1 MTNVSFGK
9 EKIRA
14 RADTIQLDRIGVKHR
29 EAEDITAYKKDWLF
43 RSNEDL
49 RIGRGITLLSGAS
62 GAGKSSLLNLLMHS
76 DDVAE
81 GAIRIGTTDE
91 KGRFKGT
98 DYKKLAFGEPAR
110 NISMSLQGGKLSQM
124 TVEEYIRLANPQASE
139 ELVNRVKD
147 LVGIKEDKD
156 NPSCISP
163 SLMIDSGGNNV
174 SGGQINRLN
183 LAQALIK
190 DAPIMILDEP
200 TAGVDATMSE
210 NIINYI
216 NGLKNDKT
224 IVYITHN
231 VDEVKKL
238 EASQA
243 LDIGKD
249 NGAETATI
257 VRYDLSENAEK
268 KSYVEFF
275 ANRNVG
281 RSPSRSSAEHLD
293 VTAELARVKEKLY
306 GRKPDA
312 RTAAETNAAAI
323 EKTTAD
329 KPRSAIPPRQG
340 YSY

>member
-1 MTNVSFGK
+1 MM
-9 EKIRA
+9 I
-14 RADTIQLDRIGVKHR
+14 TI
-29 EAEDITAYKKDWLF
+29 
-43 RSNEDL
+43 
-49 RIGRGITLLSGAS
+49 GITGGV
-62 GAGKSSLLNLLMHS
+62 GAGKSTVLDFLEEKYQAYVMKA
-76 DDVAE
+76 DE
-81 GAIRIGTTDE
+81 IGHLVME
-91 KGRFKGT
+91 PGQSCYEPVIALFGR
-98 DYKKLAFGEPAR
+98 
-110 NISMSLQGGKLSQM
+110 
-124 TVEEYIRLANPQASE
+124 
-139 ELVNRVKD
+139 
-147 LVGIKEDKD
+147 
-156 NPSCISP
+156 
-163 SLMIDSGGNNV
+163 
-174 SGGQINRLN
+174 QI
-183 LAQALIK
+183 I
-190 DAPIMILDEP
+190 
-200 TAGVDATMSE
+200 
-210 NIINYI
+210 
-216 NGLKNDKT
+216 KNDKT

-306 GRKPDA
+306 GRTPDA

-329 KPRSAIPPRQG
+329 RSRSAMPPRQG